1 MTIQN
6 TNTTNPSNLPNLTQ
20 ELLSGH
26 SELINEIIEKH
37 PDIESLEHCLRAIAA
52 SGLSYLEDK
61 IVSFDDELESNKD
74 QAGYG
79 AQHPMINCS
88 CVTRRYKHDLMRS
101 SFSNQTWRFTP

>member
-1 MTIQN
+1 MLTDSSNYRSANQSELRGLVMTIQN

-26 SELINEIIEKH
+26 LELINEIIGKH
-37 PDIESLEHCLRAIAA
+37 PDIESLEHCLRAITA

-74 QAGYG
+74 
-79 AQHPMINCS
+79 
-88 CVTRRYKHDLMRS
+88 
-101 SFSNQTWRFTP
+101 